1 MFSISVA
8 CFRISEVFIMFS
20 RHPRWFSAA
29 QSLRMGRP
37 AGHSSGRTF
46 AVALLLSPETPPWS
60 AGIEAGRPLGCL
72 GAKTHGIHCGILVL
86 HVWNGW
92 VAGLLGWLLLVMT
105 GIIPENS
112 LRLAPVRISMN
123 IMEWLWKVWN
133 SLIWTIWVTG
143 HVVMSQTIIFEV
155 LLDSQISMN
164 DPIKLP
170 WSRFLI
176 GSCEI
181 GIGSRFVS
189 LFLSDDVASIITPWW
204 HSQSSA

>member
-8 CFRISEVFIMFS
+8 CFGSRRCSSCFHGTPGDSVQLKVSEWDDLPGTVLAE
-20 RHPRWFSAA
+20 R
-29 QSLRMGRP
+29 SLLRCCCRRKRRP
-37 AGHSSGRTF
+37 E
-46 AVALLLSPETPPWS
+46 VQ
-60 AGIEAGRPLGCL
+60 GIEAGRPLGCL

-92 VAGLLGWLLLVMT
+92 GCWVAGM
-105 GIIPENS
+105 IIAS
-112 LRLAPVRISMN
+112 DDWDHSRKFLRLAPVRISMN

-204 HSQSSA
+204 HGQSSA